1 MNGTTIAAIATP
13 PGKGGIAV
21 VRLSGPQALTV
32 AAQVFVPLN
41 KEKSLAEAPGYT
53 ALFGHFYAAGRRCD
67 QTVALVFRAPKSY
80 TGEDVVEL
88 SCHGGTAVVRVLLD
102 ACLAAGAQM
111 AAPGE
116 FTRRAFENGKLSL
129 TQAEAV
135 MDLVEADNAQ
145 AAAAAGAAMAGALW
159 NTVQAMTQKLLQLAG
174 HIAAWTDYP
183 EEDVEE
189 LGDEQLLSTLHELET
204 ALARLVA
211 EYDKG
216 AAVRRG
222 IPTVLAG
229 APNVGKS
236 TLLNLLT
243 GYDKA
248 IVTPIAGTTRDV
260 VEDTVTLDGVTLLLA
275 DTAGIHE
282 TADPVEKEGVRRS
295 REKLET
301 AALVLAVF
309 DTSRPLTA
317 EERTLARSLAVE
329 HAGGGRAVLFLLNK
343 SDLDPL
349 WSAADL
355 LGEYAP
361 PTDGGE
367 IVENFTADDSVVTAS
382 AADPAA
388 RRKKAA
394 LLSLS
399 ASDAAQRTVL
409 EKAILKLLHLEDFD
423 PDAALLANRRQLG
436 CARDALAAVREA
448 LAARAAGLDLDA
460 VGVCVQDALTALYSL
475 TGQNA
480 ADAVVDEVFSKFCV
494 GK

>member
-21 VRLSGPQALTV
+21 VRLSGPEALSIADRV
-32 AAQVFVPLN
+32 FAAADRS
-41 KEKSLAEAPGYT
+41 KTLASTPGYT
-53 ALFGHFYAAGRRCD
+53 ALFGHFYAQGRRCD

-80 TGEDVVEL
+80 TGEDVAEL

-135 MDLVEADNAQ
+135 MDLVEAGNAQ

-159 NTVQAMTQKLLQLAG
+159 NTVRAMTGKLLTLLG

-189 LGDEQLLSTLHELET
+189 LSDARLLDTLYMLEKQL
-204 ALARLVA
+204 ADLVA
-211 EYDKG
+211 EYDRG

-243 GYDKA
+243 GYEKA

-295 REKLET
+295 REKLEN

-317 EERTLARSLAVE
+317 EEKELATQLSADRKA
-329 HAGGGRAVLFLLNK
+329 GRAVLFLLNK
-343 SDLDPL
+343 SDLAPVWEPAELFDGAPQEN
-349 WSAADL
+349 L
-355 LGEYAP
+355 L
-361 PTDGGE
+361 T
-367 IVENFTADDSVVTAS
+367 
-382 AADPAA
+382 
-388 RRKKAA
+388 
-394 LLSLS
+394 LS
-399 ASDAAQRTVL
+399 ANDADHRVRL
-409 EKAILKLLHLEDFD
+409 EKAILKLLRLEDFD
-423 PDAALLANRRQLG
+423 PDAALLANRRQLT
-436 CARDALAAVREA
+436 CAREALTAVREA
-448 LAARAAGLDLDA
+448 LAAREAGLDLDA
-460 VGVCVQDALTALYSL
+460 VGVCVQDALNALYSL
-475 TGQNA
+475 TGKNA
-480 ADAVVDEVFSKFCV
+480 ADAVVDEVFSRFCV